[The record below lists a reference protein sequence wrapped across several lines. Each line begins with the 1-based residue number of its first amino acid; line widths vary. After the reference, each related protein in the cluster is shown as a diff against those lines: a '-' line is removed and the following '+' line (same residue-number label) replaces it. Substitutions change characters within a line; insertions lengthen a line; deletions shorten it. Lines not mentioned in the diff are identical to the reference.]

1 MRLGA
6 RRIGFGD
13 DSVTSTVKGETL
25 SDTIKVIDACADCIV
40 IRHPLEGAAQ
50 AAANSAQAPVINA
63 GDGANQHPTQALLDL
78 YTMRKEK
85 NSGLDGLK
93 VLMLGDLKYGRTVH
107 SLAYALS
114 QFEDV
119 ELQFHSPPAL
129 RMPEQIV
136 NELRGQVKMRELPSF
151 DLSGADVVYATRIQ
165 KERFA
170 DPEEYRKYSYHIG
183 PEEMGKMKKDAVLMH
198 PFPRVG
204 EISPEVDADPR
215 AAYFRQEANG
225 VCVRMAIL
233 NKILSRKG

>member
-50 AAANSAQAPVINA
+50 AAANVSEAPVINA

-78 YTMRKEK
+78 YTIRKEK
-85 NSGLDGLK
+85 GTIDGLK
-93 VLMLGDLKYGRTVH
+93 ILMLGDLKYGRTVH

-114 QFEDV
+114 QFDDV
-119 ELQFHSPPAL
+119 ELLFHSPPAL
-129 RMPEQIV
+129 RMPEQIT
-136 NELRGQVKMRELPSF
+136 NELRGQIKMRELSSF
-151 DLSGADVVYATRIQ
+151 DLSQADVVYATRIQ

-183 PEEMGKMKKDAVLMH
+183 TDELATMKTDAILMH

-204 EISPEVDADPR
+204 EIAEEVDADPR

-225 VCVRMAIL
+225 ICVRMAVL